1 MGLFRFER
9 EQKVFEIWGA
19 KVGGQ
24 PGERPPL
31 LIANMFQ
38 AKDKLLE
45 SRKPPRWDKVKAAD
59 RIKELEEISE
69 ETGIPALVG
78 LVAPSEDEMKA
89 YTEFFLSVTD
99 KLPFGIDTWTEKAR
113 RQAARYVASLG
124 LQDRFNYNSI
134 TAWDPDIP
142 GQVQELKELGIK
154 HIILQPFD
162 MEDKRAT
169 GRITSLRKMLEY
181 VKEGDFESILVD
193 STVMNLPTH
202 GFSLLANRMIKEE
215 FGLPAGCA
223 PANGSYM
230 WRACLEKWGPE
241 AFRGM
246 DAGLHALSVVLWS
259 DWLVYGPMTGTRR
272 IFAAVAAAT
281 AVLSIMA
288 WDEGL
293 PLPEDPRHPLNLHF
307 PEEMEIVRGLK
318 PSRGDLAYQRRK
330 KAAQRKRPQQGGET
344 AG

>member
-9 EQKVFEIWGA
+9 EQKVFDMYGA

-38 AKDKLLE
+38 NKDKLLE
-45 SRKPPRWDKVKAAD
+45 SRRPPRWDKQKAAD
-59 RIKELEEISE
+59 RIKELEEVSA

-99 KLPFGIDTWTEKAR
+99 TLPFGIDTWTEKAR
-113 RQAARYVASLG
+113 RQAARYVASLDM
-124 LQDRFNYNSI
+124 QDRFNYNSI
-134 TAWDPDIP
+134 TAWDKDVP

-162 MEDKRAT
+162 MEDKRPT
-169 GRITSLRKMLEY
+169 GRMSSLRSMMEHIDQA
-181 VKEGDFESILVD
+181 DFESILVD

-202 GFSLLANRMIKEE
+202 GFSLLANRLIKEE
-215 FGLPAGCA
+215 YGLPAGNA

-230 WRACLEKWGPE
+230 WMDCLEQWGSQ

-246 DAGLHALSVVLWS
+246 DAGLHALSVMLWS
-259 DWLVYGPMTGTRR
+259 DWMVYGPMTGTRR

-288 WDEGL
+288 WDEGT
-293 PLPEDPRHPLNLHF
+293 PLPENPDHPLNKHF
-307 PEEMEIVRGLK
+307 PDEMEVVRGLK
-318 PSRGDLAYQRRK
+318 PSKGDRVYQRQK
-330 KAAQRKRPQQGGET
+330 KKQEASRS
-344 AG
+344 

>member
-1 MGLFRFER
+1 MFRFETP
-9 EQKVFEIWGA
+9 QKVFDLFGI

-24 PGERPPL
+24 PGEHPPL
-31 LIANMFQ
+31 VIPNMFQ
-38 AKDKLLE
+38 NKDRLLE
-45 SRKPPRWDKVKAAD
+45 SRKPPRWDKAKAAD

-69 ETGIPALVG
+69 QTGVPALVG

-99 KLPFGIDTWTEKAR
+99 KLPFGIDTWTEEAR

-124 LQDRFNYNSI
+124 VQDRFNYNSI

-142 GQVQELKELGIK
+142 GQVQELRELGIQ

-169 GRITSLRKMLEY
+169 GRMKSLRQMYAL
-181 VKEGDFESILVD
+181 VKDAGFDSILVD
-193 STVMNLPTH
+193 TCVMNLPTT
-202 GFSLLANRMIKEE
+202 GFTLIANRLVKEE
-215 FGLPAGCA
+215 FGLPVGSA
-223 PANGSYM
+223 PANASYM
-230 WRACLEKWGPE
+230 WHGALEKWGPE

-246 DAGLHALSVVLWS
+246 DAGMHAISTVLWS
-259 DWLVYGPMTGTRR
+259 DWMACGPMTGIRR
-272 IFAAVAAAT
+272 VFTAVAAAT

-293 PLPEDPRHPLNLHF
+293 DLPDDPRHPLNLHW
-307 PEEMEIVRGLK
+307 PQEVEIVRGMRESK
-318 PSRGDLAYQRRK
+318 GDRAYRAK
-330 KAAQRKRPQQGGET
+330 KAREQREREPQAE
-344 AG
+344 AVL